1 MIVALRGKLVKSS
14 PLSAVLDVGGVY
26 YGVNI
31 PITTAEKLPKLGSE
45 IFLHTFAVYREDSQT
60 LYGFATEADRDF
72 FAVLVEKVSGIGPK
86 IALNMLSR
94 MSSTSLK
101 SAIAAGDVSLL
112 SKCPGIGKKT
122 AERLV
127 LELREALGASAGGST
142 PLPYNPSS
150 PTNVSDAL
158 SALVALGVKPA
169 DADKAVRLA
178 VAKLGED
185 ANAEELIKL
194 SLSAK

>member
-45 IFLHTFAVYREDSQT
+45 TFLHTFAVYREDSQT

-101 SAIAAGDVSLL
+101 SAIAAGIFAFKV
-112 SKCPGIGKKT
+112 PWHRKKNRRTSRART
-122 AERLV
+122 ARSSRNLRGRLN
-127 LELREALGASAGGST
+127 A
-142 PLPYNPSS
+142 
-150 PTNVSDAL
+150 
-158 SALVALGVKPA
+158 PA
-169 DADKAVRLA
+169 IQPVIADKRL
-178 VAKLGED
+178 
-185 ANAEELIKL
+185 
-194 SLSAK
+194 

>member
-14 PLSAVLDVGGVY
+14 PLSAVLDVGGV
-26 YGVNI
+26 NI

-45 IFLHTFAVYREDSQT
+45 TFLHTFAVYREDSQT
-60 LYGFATEADRDF
+60 LYGFATETDRDF

-112 SKCPGIGKKT
+112 SK
-122 AERLV
+122 
-127 LELREALGASAGGST
+127 
-142 PLPYNPSS
+142 
-150 PTNVSDAL
+150 
-158 SALVALGVKPA
+158 
-169 DADKAVRLA
+169 
-178 VAKLGED
+178 
-185 ANAEELIKL
+185 
-194 SLSAK
+194 

>member
-45 IFLHTFAVYREDSQT
+45 TFLHTFAVYREDSQA

-127 LELREALGASAGGST
+127 LELREALGASAGSSA

>member
-45 IFLHTFAVYREDSQT
+45 TSLHTFAVYREDSQT
-60 LYGFATEADRDF
+60 LYGFATETDRDF

-112 SKCPGIGKKT
+112 SECPGIGKKT

-127 LELREALGASAGGST
+127 LELREALGASAGSSA
-142 PLPYNPSS
+142 PMPYNPSS